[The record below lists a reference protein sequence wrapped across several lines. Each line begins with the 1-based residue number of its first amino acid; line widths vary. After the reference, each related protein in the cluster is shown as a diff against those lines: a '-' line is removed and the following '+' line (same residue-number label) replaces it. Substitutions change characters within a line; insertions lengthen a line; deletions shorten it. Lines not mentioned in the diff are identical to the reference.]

1 MHVCHSFMH
10 TVGLEM
16 LRSQAQHTDSNHT
29 HNVWTKIERE
39 SKRAVAIKRVI
50 SFPFCSDWHAL
61 GEGSVYFGSMCVC
74 LLSAEAIPC
83 LTSLSTP
90 LNVFF
95 FFSVTGRHLLL
106 LCLSFENTNYEFH
119 LLWTFRF
126 SRLADIFATFFF
138 IVNKSCVSYFPLPQN
153 KELKKK

>member
-1 MHVCHSFMH
+1 MRVTHSFMH
-10 TVGLEM
+10 ADGLEM
-16 LRSQAQHTDSNHT
+16 LTTRTMSAKNR
-29 HNVWTKIERE
+29 KRERT
-39 SKRAVAIKRVI
+39 SSSVKKRVI
-50 SFPFCSDWHAL
+50 SGPFRSDWHAV
-61 GEGSVYFGSMCVC
+61 GEGSVCFGSMCVC

-95 FFSVTGRHLLL
+95 FLSVTGKHLLL

-153 KELKKK
+153 KELKRNKYTKQG